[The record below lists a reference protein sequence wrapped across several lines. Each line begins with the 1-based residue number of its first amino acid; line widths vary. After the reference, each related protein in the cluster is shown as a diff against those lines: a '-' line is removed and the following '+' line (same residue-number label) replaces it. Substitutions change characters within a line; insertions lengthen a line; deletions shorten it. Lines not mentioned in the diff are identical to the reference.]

1 MASKLAEVQAKI
13 DNPDGPMG
21 DDLFNNIFGD
31 YIEFFNNLIVGQKKP
46 DHEDCASLILSANS
60 ISSTQDSVSK
70 IFSEH
75 SSENTQNSET
85 KQNIILNC
93 GTRPLTEVELVER
106 GQKTNI
112 FGMVDEDSGCQRVGC
127 CYNIDQVANSSV
139 VAINSNITNRSSE
152 MYNKI
157 EENLTSRNDIETR
170 SNCNLIALNQS
181 INNSRSE
188 SVEKIHEILT
198 EASSVNVDVNQDI
211 EIISQE
217 PLMCVNECDEPP
229 SAGDI
234 KQSIN
239 IDIHSQNIVSS
250 TFKKI
255 VDNYT
260 KLDTDS
266 KFSYSDVPKA
276 RLYIYSLLSVL
287 VFSIIYLS
295 IFYGLKFV
303 VTIVIK
309 ITPPVIAVHAVS
321 FVVFLIVLLIY
332 AINVCY
338 SRDKLEPFCFAK
350 R

>member
-1 MASKLAEVQAKI
+1 MASKLAEVQSKI

-46 DHEDCASLILSANS
+46 DDNCASLILSANS
-60 ISSTQDSVSK
+60 ISSAQDSVSK

-75 SSENTQNSET
+75 TSENSQSTGT

-93 GTRPLTEVELVER
+93 GTRPLTEFELVER

-112 FGMVDEDSGCQRVGC
+112 FGTVDEDSGCQKFGC
-127 CYNIDQVANSSV
+127 CYNVDQVANSSV

-170 SNCNLIALNQS
+170 SNCNIVALNQS
-181 INNSRSE
+181 INNSRAE

-287 VFSIIYLS
+287 VFSSIYLL
-295 IFYGLKFV
+295 IFFGLKTL
-303 VTIVIK
+303 VTVVIK
-309 ITPPVIAVHAVS
+309 ITPPIIAVHAVS

-332 AINVCY
+332 AMNVCY
-338 SRDKLEPFCFAK
+338 SREDDPFCFAK